1 MDNILNME
9 NCNLCP
15 RECEVN
21 RVTGQKGFC
30 MSGYLPK
37 AALASVHQWE
47 EPPISGTK
55 GSGTVFFS
63 GCSLKCVFCQN
74 YTISAENTGK
84 EITAQRLAE
93 IFIEQQNRDVHN
105 INLVSAGHFLPAVKK
120 ALILAKENGLT
131 IPVVYNSSGYE
142 KAEALKELDGLID
155 VYLPDIKYFSSELS
169 KKYSQAE
176 NYFEVASKA
185 VEEMYRQVGKY
196 EFDENGIMTI
206 GVIIR
211 HLVLPSCRK
220 DSKEILKFIKEKFGD
235 NVYISLLSQYT
246 PMYRA
251 KEFKEINRRITTFE
265 YEDVIDYFFE
275 IGLKNGYM
283 QKRTSATSAYTP
295 IFDLKGI

>member
-131 IPVVYNSSGYE
+131 IPVVYN
-142 KAEALKELDGLID
+142 KEQL
-155 VYLPDIKYFSSELS
+155 
-169 KKYSQAE
+169 
-176 NYFEVASKA
+176 
-185 VEEMYRQVGKY
+185 
-196 EFDENGIMTI
+196 
-206 GVIIR
+206 
-211 HLVLPSCRK
+211 
-220 DSKEILKFIKEKFGD
+220 
-235 NVYISLLSQYT
+235 
-246 PMYRA
+246 
-251 KEFKEINRRITTFE
+251 
-265 YEDVIDYFFE
+265 
-275 IGLKNGYM
+275 
-283 QKRTSATSAYTP
+283 
-295 IFDLKGI
+295 